1 MKNKSN
7 FQVKKAE
14 DSSGFL
20 LWQVTTLWQREI
32 KHALKMVD
40 LSHSEF
46 VILAS
51 LLWFKEQKVIV
62 DLIAQYTFED
72 NKFLDYSRIAID
84 IVDKLK
90 NEKYR
95 LLEEAILGIG
105 RMILEKY
112 PQIEN
117 LELKLTKPDIM
128 PNCTVSLS
136 KIWDNNR
143 LID

>member
-1 MKNKSN
+1 MKIHID
-7 FQVKKAE
+7 A
-14 DSSGFL
+14 L
-20 LWQVTTLWQREI
+20 TLSCI
-32 KHALKMVD
+32 IG
-40 LSHSEF
+40 
-46 VILAS
+46 ILD
-51 LLWFKEQKVIV
+51 FERTKEQKVIV

-84 IVDKLK
+84 IIDKLK